1 MGVIWKINKVSP
13 LVKKIIYMANLKG
26 FYVMDMLLHLALQL
40 KWRLAPR
47 TYAFI
52 YFVVV
57 GTRGKKI
64 YLKEETHNTG
74 EETHSTMK

>member
-1 MGVIWKINKVSP
+1 
-13 LVKKIIYMANLKG
+13 MANLKG

-47 TYAFI
+47 TYAF
-52 YFVVV
+52 VVV
-57 GTRGKKI
+57 GTRGKKM

-74 EETHSTMK
+74 EETHSTMKQT